1 MTPEEYF
8 KNLKEVQRTL
18 DSVKDDLDRAIDKMN
33 RRIETGYE
41 SLEQDSRLA
50 ALAGREY
57 IKLVDSKIYETATA
71 EIVYL

>member
-1 MTPEEYF
+1 MTPEEYIE
-8 KNLKEVQRTL
+8 NLREVQRTL

-41 SLEQDSRLA
+41 SMEQDSRLA

-57 IKLVDSKIYETATA
+57 IKLADNKIYDTATA
-71 EIVYL
+71 KSEY

>member
-1 MTPEEYF
+1 MTPEEYIE
-8 KNLKEVQRTL
+8 NLREVQRTL

-41 SLEQDSRLA
+41 SMEQDSRLA

-57 IKLVDSKIYETATA
+57 IKLADNKIYETVTA
-71 EIVYL
+71 KIEY

>member
-1 MTPEEYF
+1 MAPEEYIE
-8 KNLKEVQRTL
+8 NLREVQRTL

-41 SLEQDSRLA
+41 SMEQDSRLA

-57 IKLVDSKIYETATA
+57 IKLADNKIYETATA
-71 EIVYL
+71 KIEY